1 MSPFNDILRGGFP
14 LFILEKF
21 EEKSMNPLRT
31 LCTLPTSLMCILVI
45 GVSHFI
51 DKCSWPFFGAS
62 RTTLADTI
70 IHFF

>member
-1 MSPFNDILRGGFP
+1 MSPFIDILRGGFP

-21 EEKSMNPLRT
+21 EEKSMNP

-70 IHFF
+70 THFF